1 MPQDFNCPNCGAP
14 LDYTGGNDVT
24 LRCPFCNTSVIVP
37 PELRTKP
44 AASAPTFDPDQ
55 FNQLAGMEQLT
66 GQADK
71 LRELG
76 QLVRENKKI
85 EAIKLYREIFGVG
98 LKEAKDAVDA
108 MAAGQAVQ
116 LNQSFTPFGDIG
128 QLAGQAQTVQEIM
141 RLIQAK
147 QKIEAIKLYRQTFG
161 VGLKEAKD
169 AVDALEAGRPAQFAQ
184 ISVGN
189 SSPVEFNATSFSTA
203 STPSYTSVTSKRRA
217 SNSGAGMIVG
227 CLVAIIPILA
237 IIFGIGVALYSVL
250 PPKIQAQIGDTLGQ
264 FTGGYARVTLRFGSE
279 GIGPGLFTDAR
290 SIGVDAEG
298 NIYVGEYGGSRIQAF
313 DSSGKFLTQWNAGGK
328 KTYLSGMAVS
338 RQGTVYT
345 VVGGKISR
353 YDGATG
359 EALGEVEYSRDSD
372 YFEDLTLTADGK
384 LVGVVGG
391 EDLIRL
397 DAKGQELL
405 NVHAAI
411 SSISE
416 DSELDTKVAVDG
428 SGNIYALGTFND
440 AVFKFTPE
448 GRFVTQFGGDGDE
461 RGQFRAPYAIAADGQ
476 GRVYVSDFKGIQ
488 VFDSDGRY
496 LALIDVDKFV
506 YGMAFNDQNELFVT
520 TGTQVIKFELKQ
532 E

>member
-14 LDYTGGNDVT
+14 LDYTGGDDVT

-37 PELRTKP
+37 QELRRRPTE
-44 AASAPTFDPDQ
+44 SALTFNPDQ
-55 FNQLAGMEQLT
+55 FNQLAGMEPLA

-71 LRELG
+71 LKELG
-76 QLVRENKKI
+76 RLIRENKKI
-85 EAIKLYREIFGVG
+85 EAIKLYREIFRVG
-98 LKEAKDAVDA
+98 LKEAKEAVDA
-108 MAAGQAVQ
+108 MSEGRPAQ
-116 LNQSFTPFGDIG
+116 LNQSFAQLADVG
-128 QLAGQAQTVQEIM
+128 QLAGQAQKVQEMM
-141 RLIQAK
+141 RLIQAN
-147 QKIEAIKLYRQTFG
+147 QKIEAIKLYRETFG

-169 AVDALEAGRPAQFAQ
+169 AVDALAAGRPAQF
-184 ISVGN
+184 N
-189 SSPVEFNATSFSTA
+189 YNTTTFSTA
-203 STPSYTSVTSKRRA
+203 STPSYTSVTSKPRA
-217 SNSGAGMIVG
+217 SNTGVGAIVG
-227 CLVAIIPILA
+227 CLVAIIPALA
-237 IIFGIGVALYSVL
+237 ILLGIGVAIFSLL
-250 PPKIQAQIGDTLGQ
+250 PAKIQSQLGDTLGQ
-264 FTGGYARVTLRFGSE
+264 FTGGYAHVGLRFGSE

-290 SIGVDAEG
+290 SIGVDGEG

-313 DSSGKFLTQWNAGGK
+313 DASGKFLTQWNAGGK

-338 RQGTVYT
+338 RQGTVYA

-353 YDGATG
+353 YAGATG
-359 EALGEVEYSRDSD
+359 NALGEVEYTGEAD
-372 YFEDLTLTADGK
+372 YFEDLTLTADGN

-397 DAKGQELL
+397 DPKGQELL

-461 RGQFRAPYAIAADGQ
+461 RGQFRAPYAIAVDGQ

-488 VFDSDGRY
+488 VFDSEGRY
-496 LALIDVDKFV
+496 LTVINVDKFV
-506 YGMAFNDQNELFVT
+506 YGMALNDQNELFVT
-520 TGTQVIKFELKQ
+520 TGTQVIKFQLKQ